1 MPPTQHCL
9 SCSIDEASFDAL
21 LASAPNTRFK
31 ALALS
36 SAIRHAGDW
45 LNVVPSSA
53 LGLHLHDR
61 EFRFCLQYWLGLRM
75 FEDNRRCPVCQV
87 DADPLGDHQVGCGGN
102 SDRIL
107 RHNSLRDAV
116 FSAAQSA
123 ALALR
128 RGAPSLVPGS
138 QSRPADIYLLCWK
151 RGRPAA
157 LDVTVISTMQRSTI
171 QGAAENQ
178 GHALRIAEE
187 RKFAAHV
194 AACQAAGIS
203 FIPLA
208 VETLG
213 GLSVTAADTIS
224 SIGRLMGQRFGISP
238 AESTRHLFQRLSISL
253 WRGNATIWIHR
264 SPSLA
269 LSVDGVV

>member
-1 MPPTQHCL
+1 M
-9 SCSIDEASFDAL
+9 
-21 LASAPNTRFK
+21 
-31 ALALS
+31 
-36 SAIRHAGDW
+36 
-45 LNVVPSSA
+45 
-53 LGLHLHDR
+53 
-61 EFRFCLQYWLGLRM
+61 
-75 FEDNRRCPVCQV
+75 
-87 DADPLGDHQVGCGGN
+87 GCGGN

-123 ALALR
+123 ALAPR
-128 RGAPSLVPGS
+128 REAPSLVPGS
-138 QSRPADIYLLCWK
+138 QSRPADIYLPCWK

-157 LDVTVISTMQRSTI
+157 VDVTVISTMQRSTI

-187 RKFAAHV
+187 RKFAAHG

-238 AESTRHLFQRLSISL
+238 SESTRHLFHSGGEMQPSGSTAAHHLHPPWTELSDLPFCFYKNFFRLVYSPGLLLSREGVAP
-253 WRGNATIWIHR
+253 RGYIARFVRPLQPRPLPAHLRSNRCYAAMLEEGRAIHAYACCREFAKHGWIFAWLFWYAT
-264 SPSLA
+264 
-269 LSVDGVV
+269 